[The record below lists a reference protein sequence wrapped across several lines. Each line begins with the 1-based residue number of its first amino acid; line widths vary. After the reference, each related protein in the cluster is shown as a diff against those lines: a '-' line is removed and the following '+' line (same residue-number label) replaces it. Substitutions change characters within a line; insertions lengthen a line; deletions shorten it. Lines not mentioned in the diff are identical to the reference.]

1 MQLSV
6 LTSVNS
12 FLAYGFSHSF
22 SVISVKQEEEKKTRK
37 ECVYIFF
44 KYIFMYIYMNIFCS
58 LCCVCIVNYSLVVD
72 MVGCF
77 VAD

>member
-22 SVISVKQEEEKKTRK
+22 SVISVKQQEEKKTRK

-44 KYIFMYIYMNIFCS
+44 KYIFMNIFCS